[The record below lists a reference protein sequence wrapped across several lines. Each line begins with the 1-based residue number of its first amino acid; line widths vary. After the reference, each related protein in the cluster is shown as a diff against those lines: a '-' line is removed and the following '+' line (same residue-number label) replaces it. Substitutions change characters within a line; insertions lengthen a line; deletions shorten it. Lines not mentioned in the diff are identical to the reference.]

1 MCKPCT
7 RPPQLHG
14 LLSALGP
21 QDGHALGSMPRSLR
35 RRTTSH
41 NPYRHVLRPNKKLEA
56 VRAAADGL
64 GPTNRRM
71 RRRAG
76 HLTARA
82 VQSCEWRA
90 EDLGGDVLRAA
101 APDPQVEGPGADCQP
116 ATDARPAPKRLETHV
131 WHAKRMPMQR
141 AWGWVL
147 PLRRAG
153 RGRGQRSLVARLRG
167 GAVLAHDASYWAALA
182 LGLDSGSR
190 FPCMGRLL
198 GPGCIAACQ
207 ALLHAPAGGEVGL
220 MLYVPDGFPA
230 AAIAP
235 AILTCVPGTA
245 AAEAPSPSSPG
256 HCALAVLWV
265 HAAAVRRAAAALAQV
280 GVPARPLSLR
290 RLELVGRGCD
300 ALLRGLCPSGPR
312 HGAPSPPAPPA
323 ADGALAVLAVWD
335 PRLPRDAAGLDP
347 LGARGHPEGVA
358 GQGLSWD
365 AHAPPCPDSELAER
379 MKAQRGMGRAE
390 SSGFLEGA
398 SEDKDP
404 LHPAAR
410 HSTACRIG
418 LVRHSGD
425 RNAHRFP
432 GVTLLVPGG
441 WVGPWWQRLV
451 LSGAQPLGQ
460 EEWREIHCLQ
470 HIPFFPHDFPETE
483 AGRGAATE
491 ASSERELRA
500 SKRPANK
507 PAPESP
513 ALPTPSDWVR
523 VSGNDGQGQDPAG
536 AGASMVVL
544 RGRGAAARAAAL
556 GVAPASILKL
566 LGTIAIGAAGGAGA
580 SAANSQSVTFKDPL
594 TDSQSDTATSTAA
607 SLEGYAGTFAGSS
620 AETGEFTTEGHTG
633 GWSEGVLPTSTSTIN
648 SLTDPNRAASTGFT
662 NTAATSA
669 GKPASTKSFVILNA
683 EGRGQQAN
691 ATGNSTATTDIDGTV
706 ETGSTGQAIV
716 GDGGASALTSVT
728 AIAPGD
734 SANGT
739 ITATGPTD
747 ASVQASASAKGT
759 AASPELLIIG
769 LIF

>member
-1 MCKPCT
+1 MQIAGA
-7 RPPQLHG
+7 REQELHG

-21 QDGHALGSMPRSLR
+21 RDGHALGSMPRSLR

-56 VRAAADGL
+56 VRASADGP

-76 HLTARA
+76 RLAARA
-82 VQSCEWRA
+82 VQSCDWQP
-90 EDLGGDVLRAA
+90 EDLGGGVLRAA
-101 APDPQVEGPGADCQP
+101 APDPGVEGPGADCQP

-131 WHAKRMPMQR
+131 WHAKRMPMRR
-141 AWGWVL
+141 AWGWIL

-167 GAVLAHDASYWAALA
+167 GAALVHDASYWAALA

-220 MLYVPDGFPA
+220 MLHAPDGFPA

-256 HCALAVLWV
+256 HGAVAVLWV
-265 HAAAVRRAAAALAQV
+265 HAAAVRGAAAALAQV

-335 PRLPRDAAGLDP
+335 PRLPRDAAELDP
-347 LGARGHPEGVA
+347 LGARGPAHGVA

-365 AHAPPCPDSELAER
+365 AHAPPCPASELAER
-379 MKAQRGMGRAE
+379 MKARRGMGRAE
-390 SSGFLEGA
+390 ASGFLEGA
-398 SEDKDP
+398 SEDGKP

-491 ASSERELRA
+491 ASSERELHA

-513 ALPTPSDWVR
+513 ALPTPSDWAR
-523 VSGNDGQGQDPAG
+523 LSGNDGQGQDPAG
-536 AGASMVVL
+536 GGASMVVL

-556 GVAPASILKL
+556 GVGPASILCEARLAL
-566 LGTIAIGAAGGAGA
+566 LGKGRALLPGTEVYRLAGGAAGGGPLGRQEATCAAGVARGCVREVTMAGA
-580 SAANSQSVTFKDPL
+580 PQSVALAGYIT
-594 TDSQSDTATSTAA
+594 TACRGAR
-607 SLEGYAGTFAGSS
+607 
-620 AETGEFTTEGHTG
+620 ET
-633 GWSEGVLPTSTSTIN
+633 
-648 SLTDPNRAASTGFT
+648 RAALVAAGFLAQGPT
-662 NTAATSA
+662 LGLVRAPGARVLRWARCS
-669 GKPASTKSFVILNA
+669 L
-683 EGRGQQAN
+683 
-691 ATGNSTATTDIDGTV
+691 
-706 ETGSTGQAIV
+706 
-716 GDGGASALTSVT
+716 ASAHV
-728 AIAPGD
+728 
-734 SANGT
+734 
-739 ITATGPTD
+739 
-747 ASVQASASAKGT
+747 
-759 AASPELLIIG
+759 
-769 LIF
+769 